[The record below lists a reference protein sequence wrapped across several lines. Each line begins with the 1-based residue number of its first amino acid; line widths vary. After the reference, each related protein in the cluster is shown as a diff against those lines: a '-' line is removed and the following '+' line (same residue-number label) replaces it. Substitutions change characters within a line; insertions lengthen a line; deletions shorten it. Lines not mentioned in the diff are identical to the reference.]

1 MLAPLSTM
9 PVKKNSDYGRG
20 RRRILLV
27 GADLYSKDSI
37 STLLN
42 TMGLTCIAVS
52 RSDDVPATIEREP
65 LDAVL
70 LHLGPSAA
78 PLERTIRTIKTIRP
92 SLAERIVVISKETVD
107 RPTLDLIELQDLPH
121 LRQEEHFLS
130 ALWTTLEDLFLPG
143 GMRKAAR
150 KPQSA
155 RLLFDSFR
163 LPLAFDVRGSRT
175 SGRHMTYEHNSTIID
190 VLVDRPTG
198 SERISLVG
206 QVLDSTKVVRMNFG
220 LPVVLLDESGT
231 LARTTTN
238 QLGEFNLEFECA
250 ERLSLEIR
258 LRERSWVTIPL
269 GPMDW
274 VRTQRRSG
282 ATAT

>member
-1 MLAPLSTM
+1 M
-9 PVKKNSDYGRG
+9 KKNSDYRHGR

-42 TMGLTCIAVS
+42 TMGLTCLAVS
-52 RSDDVPATIEREP
+52 RYDDVPATIEREP

-70 LHLGPSAA
+70 LHLGPSAT
-78 PLERTIRTIKTIRP
+78 LVERTIRTIKKIRP
-92 SLAERIVVISKETVD
+92 SLAERIVLISKETVD
-107 RPTLDLIELQDLPH
+107 RPTLELIERQDLPH
-121 LRQEEHFLS
+121 LRQEHLLS

-143 GMRKAAR
+143 SMRKVVAR
-150 KPQSA
+150 KPQTA

-163 LPLAFDVRGSRT
+163 LPLPLDVRS
-175 SGRHMTYEHNSTIID
+175 SHSLGRHMTYEHSNTIID
-190 VLVDRPTG
+190 VLVDRPAG

-258 LRERSWVTIPL
+258 LRERSWVSIPL